1 VEFLS
6 KILGPIAAWGI
17 LFILQSNTDR
27 QFSGCRGGRETQLA
41 PPPSP
46 PMGNNEKDTMAK
58 VCRRF
63 HSRMEA
69 VVGANGDYFLIEWY
83 IMPMTFIF
91 FYFHKI

>member
-1 VEFLS
+1 VYEWNFCQKFL
-6 KILGPIAAWGI
+6 GQ
-17 LFILQSNTDR
+17 LQPGGYSSYYSQTQTDSS
-27 QFSGCRGGRETQLA
+27 QDVGE
-41 PPPSP
+41 
-46 PMGNNEKDTMAK
+46 DTMAK

>member
-1 VEFLS
+1 VVNIKEVM
-6 KILGPIAAWGI
+6 
-17 LFILQSNTDR
+17 
-27 QFSGCRGGRETQLA
+27 GC
-41 PPPSP
+41 PSP

>member
-1 VEFLS
+1 
-6 KILGPIAAWGI
+6 
-17 LFILQSNTDR
+17 
-27 QFSGCRGGRETQLA
+27 
-41 PPPSP
+41 
-46 PMGNNEKDTMAK
+46 MGNNEKDTMAK

>member
-1 VEFLS
+1 MSGISVKNSWANCSLGDTLHITVKHRPTVLS
-6 KILGPIAAWGI
+6 
-17 LFILQSNTDR
+17 
-27 QFSGCRGGRETQLA
+27 
-41 PPPSP
+41 
-46 PMGNNEKDTMAK
+46 
-58 VCRRF
+58 RF